1 LKNIAAIGRGKSR
14 DDVTLSSAEIQES
27 ELDRIESELDRIM
40 EGDMVE
46 KGTRKFMV
54 SYGGIC
60 GGALISGKHVLTAAH
75 CCAVVKNYVTLGENR
90 DIKVSI
96 KSLRD
101 HPKFSSKEYNYD
113 LCIVTLTRDI
123 TKDTNIKDQTE
134 IALLPV
140 GGGCDKISLDV
151 NATGWGYFTGYPEV
165 LKAPSNELRTSSQN
179 ASR

>member
-1 LKNIAAIGRGKSR
+1 MICYLKSFQTFQTI
-14 DDVTLSSAEIQES
+14 
-27 ELDRIESELDRIM
+27 
-40 EGDMVE
+40 
-46 KGTRKFMV
+46 
-54 SYGGIC
+54 IC
-60 GGALISGKHVLTAAH
+60 FHFSGKHVLTAAH
-75 CCAVVKNYVTLGENR
+75 CCAVAKNYVTLGENR

-140 GGGCDKISLDV
+140 GGDCDKNSLDV
-151 NATGWGYFTGYPEV
+151 NATGWGYFTGCIFFVEHNILVSTFYSIA
-165 LKAPSNELRTSSQN
+165 KAFEFLI
-179 ASR
+179 